1 MKVIVISVV
10 VLVLVFLFQSFIIMP
25 TNKTEEQKYSLV
37 RKYKDFEIRF
47 YPSATIATINSNA
60 KTYRDLSGPGFQK
73 LAGYI
78 FGGNEAKTKISMTT
92 PVQMDVNDSV
102 STMSFVMPSAFTKEN
117 LPKPNDP
124 NVQIKSTSDEY
135 VAVIRFGGYASDK
148 DLKFY
153 SEKLQTLLKE
163 NGIISY
169 GNYRF
174 LGYNPP
180 FQLIGRRNEIIV
192 AVEHVS
198 RNDNQLS
205 GKPGFWNKND
215 LGNRNYPRERE
226 RILR

>member
-1 MKVIVISVV
+1 MKAFIIILTVVILLIV
-10 VLVLVFLFQSFIIMP
+10 LFQSFIIMP
-25 TNKTEEQKYSLV
+25 LNKTEEQKHSLV

-60 KTYRDLSGPGFQK
+60 KTYRDLSGPGFRK

-78 FGGNEAKTKISMTT
+78 FGGNETNTRISMTA
-92 PVQMDVNDSV
+92 PVQMDINDSA
-102 STMSFVMPSAFTKEN
+102 STMSFVMPSSYNESN

-124 NVQIKSTSDEY
+124 NVVIKSTADEY

-153 SEKLQTLLKE
+153 SEKLQNLLKE
-163 NGIISY
+163 NGIRSF

-180 FQLIGRRNEIIV
+180 YQFIGRRNEIIV
-192 AVEHVS
+192 AVDWKE
-198 RNDNQLS
+198 
-205 GKPGFWNKND
+205 K
-215 LGNRNYPRERE
+215 
-226 RILR
+226 